1 MRNMEN
7 IASSVGS
14 IAQYRFSLS
23 RKVMP
28 WTTLWVNN
36 YGYESK
42 RRRKK
47 IYFWVYGSISFF
59 TIFVECQEH
68 GLQQH
73 NGKKKNNTNICFA
86 NIDIYR
92 YFRLLIK
99 ISRLKN
105 LILCILTS
113 EKNWSGWKILKK
125 KSGTGADDVVEPTLW
140 YFEEMKFLI
149 CQEEPCMSLNT
160 IQIGEEGEQESEEVD
175 NVGDTSAINTISV
188 GNHFISYSY
197 CSCKCMLPWNL
208 AFIIKKKNCS
218 NHLWQLLHLR
228 VNFCSG
234 SLQWCWTGHLF
245 SMFRRWYCLTRSLQY
260 LLSPLKCTFVPG
272 FLINNCANSNV
283 LRHLFGLSE
292 EIAQ

>member
-125 KSGTGADDVVEPTLW
+125 KKWYWSRRRGRANVVVFWRNEVSHMSGGAVYVAKYYSDRGRRRTGIW
-140 YFEEMKFLI
+140 GGGQCWRYF
-149 CQEEPCMSLNT
+149 
-160 IQIGEEGEQESEEVD
+160 
-175 NVGDTSAINTISV
+175 
-188 GNHFISYSY
+188 
-197 CSCKCMLPWNL
+197 
-208 AFIIKKKNCS
+208 S
-218 NHLWQLLHLR
+218 N
-228 VNFCSG
+228 
-234 SLQWCWTGHLF
+234 
-245 SMFRRWYCLTRSLQY
+245 
-260 LLSPLKCTFVPG
+260 
-272 FLINNCANSNV
+272 
-283 LRHLFGLSE
+283 
-292 EIAQ
+292 